1 MGHRGRIVVTLFA
14 LTALAS
20 ACTSS
25 EQGNP
30 TSGGTTESSASSVS
44 SVPSTA
50 PPSTLPTSTSSAP
63 SNVDLTT
70 VNACQLFNSGVSAAA
85 ETKGTTQKVS
95 VPRLPGASGCFQ
107 FNESKNVGLILA
119 VSTDMDV
126 NDFQSSMGTQPQ
138 SFTVAGFPG
147 VVIAPPAPDSVCFGG
162 VGMGD
167 HQLLYLQYAL
177 ANPGGSPK
185 VPQQQLCAKLQP
197 IAEQVVTELLQ

>member
-1 MGHRGRIVVTLFA
+1 MGHRGRIVVVTLFA

-20 ACTSS
+20 CTSS

-30 TSGGTTESSASSVS
+30 TPGPGSLSTAPPPSSASS
-44 SVPSTA
+44 A
-50 PPSTLPTSTSSAP
+50 PPTSSSSAP
-63 SNVDLTT
+63 SQVDLSG
-70 VNACQLFNSGVSAAA
+70 VNACELFNPAVSGAA
-85 ETKGTTQKVS
+85 ETKGTAQEVS
-95 VPRLPGASGCFQ
+95 VPRLPNASGCFQ

-126 NDFQSSMGTQPQ
+126 NDFQSSMGTRPQ

-147 VVIAPPAPDSVCFGG
+147 VVLAPPAPDSVCFGG

-185 VPQQQLCAKLQP
+185 VPQQQLCSKLQP